1 MVIVNYSEKGLS
13 SSFPISTRLFEQ
25 VGNTLVRVVCDPYYY
40 GSPDTLE
47 DMVCDY
53 MSRFMPTGK
62 WVNTS
67 HVTTDCSMGMDS
79 SGRRYVKELI
89 FQVYSN

>member
-1 MVIVNYSEKGLS
+1 MLTINFSEKGLS
-13 SSFPISTRLFEQ
+13 SSFHINARLFEQ

-40 GSPDTLE
+40 GSPDVLE

-53 MSRFMPTGK
+53 MSGVMPAGK

-67 HVTTDCSMGMDS
+67 HVTTDRGMGTDS